1 VVTGASARRW
11 KSLAVW
17 SRAAMMRCYFCLE
30 EEDNESGQ
38 GRGVFSLRKGS
49 FRVDVFTLG
58 KQEQID
64 TPMIR
69 GVLK

>member
-1 VVTGASARRW
+1 
-11 KSLAVW
+11 
-17 SRAAMMRCYFCLE
+17 MMRCYFCLE
-30 EEDNESGQ
+30 DEDNESGQ